1 MIYHLMSQRMLNQ
14 PKRKAEDLI
23 CDVDSLFYFGFN
35 NANLLFKDAKCAF
48 TRSKF
53 CRDHL

>member
-1 MIYHLMSQRMLNQ
+1 MLNQ

-35 NANLLFKDAKCAF
+35 NANLFFKDAICAF
-48 TRSKF
+48 TKSKF